1 MPGSSVYSVG
11 FLKKILHQYH
21 LLFVW
26 LFGQTV
32 GFFIGTRVVDDIA
45 VLLRFEGSIESS
57 LLLMILS
64 ELLPLCFVYL
74 AVIFRKPFL
83 LTLLV
88 FLKAFFF
95 AYCLG
100 CVFVAFANA
109 GWLVRW
115 LLFFSDNIGI
125 FVFLFF
131 VLTKNANDRSQLTC
145 RFIGCVTVLLIIVF
159 IDYNAILPFLITC
172 M

>member
-45 VLLRFEGSIESS
+45 VLFRFEGSIESS
-57 LLLMILS
+57 LPLMILS

-100 CVFVAFANA
+100 CVFAAFANA
-109 GWLVRW
+109 SWLVRW

-131 VLTKNANDRSQLTC
+131 RCESCSNCKDNYFSR
-145 RFIGCVTVLLIIVF
+145 
-159 IDYNAILPFLITC
+159 Y
-172 M
+172 